1 LLLKFRQRTNVLR
14 DYAIREEIPTRRRSE
29 SAYIRQQR
37 WFGDGHGLGRD
48 MGCMR
53 EMADALWEGHT
64 LLKTGLSAHRHTH
77 RDRQTKVRTVY
88 PLVSLRSLG
97 GYNKLCG

>member
-1 LLLKFRQRTNVLR
+1 MH
-14 DYAIREEIPTRRRSE
+14 I
-29 SAYIRQQR
+29 SANM
-37 WFGDGHGLGRD
+37 GLGME

-77 RDRQTKVRTVY
+77 TQTDRQTKVKTVY
-88 PLVSLRSLG
+88 PPISLRSLD
-97 GYNKLCG
+97 GYNKRTCATFAAKTSTCILWSPKILLLSVRAIVKFIR